1 MYIHILY
8 SECVLCLFSQ
18 MSQNKRK
25 HLKLH
30 EKAEILESLHGA
42 APIQLSRKYGVSK
55 STITS
60 IKNKRQKIL
69 KYIDCT
75 LRIFR
80 ETPAKVT

>member
-1 MYIHILY
+1 
-8 SECVLCLFSQ
+8 

-25 HLKLH
+25 HLKLY
-30 EKAEILESLHGA
+30 EKAEILESLQHGA
-42 APIQLSRKYGVSK
+42 APIQLSRKYGVAK

-69 KYIDCT
+69 KCIDCT